1 MKKHILVIFFD
12 QLRYDCIGA
21 NGNPYIMTPALDAI
35 AAESQRFTRCMTPSP
50 VCVPARLSMMAGQ
63 YAARTGNSNNNP
75 DLAYQGKGFYSAIT
89 ESGYDS
95 CNVGKMHYVW
105 DKFGN
110 LGFKKRHIQEP
121 GAKDEYHEFIRNSPY
136 KTVFDL
142 DGHRS
147 EMYYVPQ
154 VSQLPQEYH
163 TSNWVGERSID
174 FLDGCD
180 PEKDNI
186 FMFTSIFQPH
196 PPFSPPSPWNKI
208 YRDYEG
214 IEPVRPSNPDPLTF
228 EKLLYDRFRM
238 DRLGISEIDLKRLRN
253 FYYACVSFGD
263 YQVSRII
270 AKLKEKGMY
279 DDTLIIVT
287 SDHGEMLGDYR
298 TMGKR
303 TMFNGACRIPMLIR
317 VPGMEPSVRNDP
329 ASLVDLAP
337 TILSWAGIDYDP
349 AEYDGVDLLKEKH
362 TEVYSQ
368 YESGNKG
375 VYMVCDECDKL
386 IYNAKEEMYYYLK
399 DHDETVNKYKACQD
413 DEKVLALKEK
423 LDAYVASDKGSAS
436 PTAVQVADQPFG
448 IATKDNKH
456 TIMEEFARVPD
467 EYRLK
472 LGNGG
477 PAKTREKYRKS
488 LENKKK
494 NKSEKE

>member
-21 NGNPYIMTPALDAI
+21 NGNPYIITPALDSI

-63 YAARTGNSNNNP
+63 YPARTGNSNNNP
-75 DLAYQGKGFYSAIT
+75 ELSYKGKGFYNSIT
-89 ESGYDS
+89 EAGYDS
-95 CNVGKMHYVW
+95 CNVGKMHFVW
-105 DKFGN
+105 DKLGK
-110 LGFKKRHIQEP
+110 LGFKNRYIQEP
-121 GAKDEYHEFIRNSPY
+121 CAKDDYYEFIRNSPY
-136 KTVFDL
+136 TNVFDT
-142 DGHRS
+142 DGQRS

-163 TSNWVGERSID
+163 PTNWVGDRTLD

-180 PEKDNI
+180 AESDNI

-214 IEPVRPSNPDPLTF
+214 IEPVRPKNPDPLTF
-228 EKLLYDRFRM
+228 EKILYDRFRM

-253 FYYACVSFGD
+253 FYYACVSFAD

-298 TMGKR
+298 VVGKR
-303 TMFNGACRIPMLIR
+303 TMFNGACRIPMLVR

-329 ASLVDLAP
+329 CSLVDLAP

-349 AEYDGVDLLKEKH
+349 AEFDGIDLLKEQH

-368 YESGNKG
+368 YESGEKG

-386 IYNAKEEMYYYLK
+386 IYSAKEKMYYYLK
-399 DHDETVNKYKACQD
+399 DHDETLNRYRAFED

-423 LDAYVASDKGSAS
+423 LDAYVASDTGTAS
-436 PTAVQVADQPFG
+436 PTRSQVLDQPFG
-448 IATKDNKH
+448 AGFKDNRH
-456 TIMEEFARVPD
+456 SIMQEFARVPD
-467 EYRLK
+467 EYCVK
-472 LGNGG
+472 LGSGS
-477 PAKTREKYRKS
+477 PAKTKAKYLKALEK
-488 LENKKK
+488 NKK
-494 NKSEKE
+494 

>member
-136 KTVFDL
+136 KNVFDL

>member
-12 QLRYDCIGA
+12 QLRYDAIGA
-21 NGNPYIMTPALDAI
+21 NGNPYIMTPALDSI

-63 YAARTGNSNNNP
+63 YPARTGNSNNNP
-75 DLAYQGKGFYSAIT
+75 ELGYNGKGFYSTIT

-105 DKFGN
+105 DKLGN
-110 LGFKKRHIQEP
+110 LGFKRRHVQEP
-121 GAKDEYHEFIRNSPY
+121 CAKDEYHDFIRSSPY
-136 KTVFDL
+136 NNVFDL

-163 TSNWVGERSID
+163 PTNWVGERTLD
-174 FLDGCD
+174 FLEGCD
-180 PEKDNI
+180 PNEDNI
-186 FMFTSIFQPH
+186 FMFTSIFHPH

-214 IEPVRPSNPDPLTF
+214 IEPVRPKNPDPLTF
-228 EKLLYDRFRM
+228 EKILYDRFRM
-238 DRLGISEIDLKRLRN
+238 DRLGISEIDLMRLRN
-253 FYYACVSFGD
+253 FYYACVSFAD

-279 DDTLIIVT
+279 DDTLIVVT

-298 TMGKR
+298 VVGKR
-303 TMFNGACRIPMLIR
+303 TMFNGACRIPMLVR

-329 ASLVDLAP
+329 CSLVDLAP

-349 AEYDGVDLLKEKH
+349 AEFDGVDLLKEQH

-368 YESGNKG
+368 YDSGEKG

-423 LDAYVASDKGSAS
+423 LDAYVASDRGNAS
-436 PTAVQVADQPFG
+436 PKAVQVADQPFG
-448 IATKDNKH
+448 AGCKDNRH
-456 TIMEEFARVPD
+456 TIMQEFDRVPD
-467 EYRLK
+467 EYKLK
-472 LGNGG
+472 LGSGG
-477 PAKTREKYRKS
+477 PAKTRAKYLKAQ
-488 LENKKK
+488 ENKKK
-494 NKSEKE
+494 Q

>member
-136 KTVFDL
+136 KNVFDL

-303 TMFNGACRIPMLIR
+303 TMFNGACRIPMLIK

-399 DHDETVNKYKACQD
+399 DHNETVNKYKACQD

-423 LDAYVASDKGSAS
+423 LDAYVASDRGTAS
-436 PTAVQVADQPFG
+436 PKSVQVLDQPFG
-448 IATKDNKH
+448 AGCKDNRH
-456 TIMEEFARVPD
+456 TIMQEFDRVPD
-467 EYRLK
+467 EYRVK
-472 LGNGG
+472 LGSGS
-477 PAKTREKYRKS
+477 PAKTRAKYLKAQ
-488 LENKKK
+488 ENKKK
-494 NKSEKE
+494 Q